1 MPSIPLLVFQLPE
14 THNGSS
20 STARADGSGEPGST
34 GGSSSSSHVGSSG
47 STCRQRRIGSAE
59 VPGCLWAAGFDRV
72 VVSGD
77 STVRMLWNRLHY
89 LVRQSPVSFDAAA
102 SLTHGHYVLQLHGSS
117 PASSGT
123 AGGSSGSSGS
133 SSSAVEEAV
142 FATDSLWFPP
152 PGNVRPQVF
161 NDSILMDGLQNLIK
175 RTGAAGRGTSSTS
188 SSSGGDASSSGS
200 TVSRRLTLDFL
211 VGSTSAWQQRHVR
224 EYVASSMG
232 GDASWRQ
239 RTLLVLSLCIWEGTE
254 VRPTGWFEFSEEMRQ
269 QVGQVVLLTCPTERF
284 GVPDRYATR
293 RVVAKRNEL
302 LRQMVADSRGG
313 SAPSYAASSSRVASG
328 GEAAGGDGSG
338 SSSRSGSGSSSSL
351 SSGSSSPGPNPF
363 LLLDLDAMTKWLPR
377 DVALSPHDFHY
388 QCYAAS
394 HSAFA
399 VGSLEWSG
407 GDGSPLPV
415 YQPRKFSHLNIAAN
429 GWCADPVDYSAWQ
442 LLFHMLCPRS
452 AGE

>member
-1 MPSIPLLVFQLPE
+1 
-14 THNGSS
+14 
-20 STARADGSGEPGST
+20 
-34 GGSSSSSHVGSSG
+34 
-47 STCRQRRIGSAE
+47 
-59 VPGCLWAAGFDRV
+59 
-72 VVSGD
+72 
-77 STVRMLWNRLHY
+77 MLWNRLHY

-269 QVGQVVLLTCPTERF
+269 QVGQVVLLTCPTDRF
-284 GVPDRYATR
+284 KTPDKAAGRA
-293 RVVAKRNEL
+293 VVARRNEL
-302 LRQMVADSRGG
+302 VRKLVADSWG
-313 SAPSYAASSSRVASG
+313 
-328 GEAAGGDGSG
+328 
-338 SSSRSGSGSSSSL
+338 SGSGSQGDSRGRGDAGMAGSSTGRRSGAAA
-351 SSGSSSPGPNPF
+351 SAPSSTSNSGSNSSNSSASLRPL
-363 LLLDLDAMTKWLPR
+363 LLLDLDALTKQGLPPG
-377 DVALSPHDFHY
+377 VAISSDDYHY
-388 QCYAAS
+388 QCYPS
-394 HSAFA
+394 TSSGFA
-399 VGSLEWSG
+399 NGSLAWAG
-407 GDGSPLPV
+407 GDGSARPYYP
-415 YQPRKFSHLNIAAN
+415 PRRFELLQVPAS
-429 GWCADPVDYSAWQ
+429 GSCADPVNYAAWQ
-442 LLFHMLCPRS
+442 LLLGALCN
-452 AGE
+452 AT